1 MSIKGMKQIVFIYLS
16 SHDKNLKT
24 TVFGMTGHVPDSTM
38 LMVNF
43 RKSKKVFKENFLKKK
58 LFAFFSVFL
67 A

>member
-16 SHDKNLKT
+16 GHDKNLKT